1 MAWFHSRLYLEFAIN
16 YRVSDAGG
24 AQINATATVKIGSQV
39 FSDSTDLDSSVLA
52 QGEGQIQFEIPVEA
66 MSVSASSEIE
76 LELSARSVV
85 FSVLAATQN

>member
-1 MAWFHSRLYLEFAIN
+1 M
-16 YRVSDAGG
+16 
-24 AQINATATVKIGSQV
+24 

-52 QGEGQIQFEIPVEA
+52 QGEGQIQFAIPVEA

-85 FSVLAATQN
+85 FSVCRAGTQN